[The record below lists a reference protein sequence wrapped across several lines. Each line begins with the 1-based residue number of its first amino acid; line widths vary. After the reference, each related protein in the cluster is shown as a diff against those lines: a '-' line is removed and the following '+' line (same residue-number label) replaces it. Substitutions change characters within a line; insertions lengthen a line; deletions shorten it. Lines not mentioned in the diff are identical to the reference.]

1 MSDPDYNIAMP
12 FVTVASKGGPHD
24 DQAYTCGYEMGY
36 LDATLDALSQAGQ
49 VTSWTVTIHRENI
62 GQADLIGMQ
71 YNLTMSVGEWT
82 DPSVDDRV
90 REEWAPVRF
99 DWPEL
104 ETEPDTG
111 GGVTLDELEAY
122 HSRVGDA
129 ELFTCPK
136 CGRTSHHPMDA
147 RFGYCGHCHDYTGA

>member
-1 MSDPDYNIAMP
+1 MNDDSTIAMP

-104 ETEPDTG
+104 ETEPD
-111 GGVTLDELEAY
+111 ELVSLFAV
-122 HSRVGDA
+122 SLRRLVPVG
-129 ELFTCPK
+129 LVYLWPT
-136 CGRTSHHPMDA
+136 TSL
-147 RFGYCGHCHDYTGA
+147 

>member
-1 MSDPDYNIAMP
+1 MNDDSTIAMP

-36 LDATLDALSQAGQ
+36 LDATLDALSQAGTA
-49 VTSWTVTIHRENI
+49 TSWQVTIHRVNLA
-62 GQADLIGMQ
+62 QADLIGMQ
-71 YNLTMSVGEWT
+71 YNLTMSEGHWT
-82 DPSVDDRV
+82 DPTIDDQT
-90 REEWAPVRF
+90 REDWVPVKF
-99 DWPEL
+99 DWPTRDAEL
-104 ETEPDTG
+104 EPEPEP
-111 GGVTLDELEAY
+111 TLVL
-122 HSRVGDA
+122 GDA

>member
-90 REEWAPVRF
+90 REEWATVRF
-99 DWPEL
+99 DWPEP
-104 ETEPDTG
+104 EPAPVDP
-111 GGVTLDELEAY
+111 DPISY
-122 HSRVGDA
+122 GDA